1 MPITTTHYI
10 DPDGDVDLLLPQL
23 EELHSLP
30 SGGLTCVA
38 SAPGLDYRRSA
49 TCIDSQSCVGPE
61 PVVEDSAPY
70 TDVIEESELPEDS
83 VPYIGVI
90 EESELPEDSASY
102 TDVIEESELPP
113 VSSEPLA
120 PDSRATPEPPDTDG
134 DPPADEHVISPALDE
149 SFLRI
154 RTSSKH
160 LSFSSPY
167 FKRNLQSGMLE
178 SQTLRF
184 RGHVEFCMD
193 EQDPEAMLIVLN
205 IIHGKSRQVPK
216 VVDLNM
222 LTKLAVIVDYLECL
236 EVVEPY
242 SDRWVDNLKGDIPAT
257 YSNELIQ
264 WHCISLV
271 FRKQLEFKAVTR
283 TAIRYSKGAIQTL
296 GLPIRER
303 LVGKRLLQ
311 YFEGLSWY

>member
-49 TCIDSQSCVGPE
+49 TCIDSQPCEAVVEDSASYAEVIEEPE
-61 PVVEDSAPY
+61 LPEDSAPY
-70 TDVIEESELPEDS
+70 TDVIEEPE
-83 VPYIGVI
+83 I
-90 EESELPEDSASY
+90 
-102 TDVIEESELPP
+102 PP

-120 PDSRATPEPPDTDG
+120 PDNQATPEPPDTDG

-205 IIHGKSRQVPK
+205 VIHGKSRQVPK
-216 VVDLNM
+216 VVDLDM

-257 YSNELIQ
+257 YSTELIQ

-271 FRKQLEFKAVTR
+271 FRKQLEFEAVTS

-303 LVGKRLLQ
+303 LVGKKLLQ
-311 YFEGLSWY
+311 YFEG

>member
-49 TCIDSQSCVGPE
+49 TCIDSQSCEAVI
-61 PVVEDSAPY
+61 EDSAPY
-70 TDVIEESELPEDS
+70 TDVIE
-83 VPYIGVI
+83 V
-90 EESELPEDSASY
+90 
-102 TDVIEESELPP
+102 SELPP

-120 PDSRATPEPPDTDG
+120 PDNRATPEPPDTDG

-193 EQDPEAMLIVLN
+193 EQDPEAMVIVLN

-216 VVDLNM
+216 VVDLDM

-242 SDRWVDNLKGDIPAT
+242 SDKWVDNLKGDIPAT

-271 FRKQLEFKAVTR
+271 FRKKLEFKAVTS
-283 TAIRYSKGAIQTL
+283 TAIRYSKSAIQTL

-303 LVGKRLLQ
+303 LVGKKLLQ
-311 YFEGLSWY
+311 YFEG

>member
-23 EELHSLP
+23 EELHSLHN
-30 SGGLTCVA
+30 GGLTCVA
-38 SAPGLDYRRSA
+38 SAPGLDYRRPA
-49 TCIDSQSCVGPE
+49 TCIDSQSCETV
-61 PVVEDSAPY
+61 VVESASY
-70 TDVIEESELPEDS
+70 ADVIEEPELPS
-83 VPYIGVI
+83 
-90 EESELPEDSASY
+90 
-102 TDVIEESELPP
+102 

-120 PDSRATPEPPDTDG
+120 PETRATPEPPVTDQ

-216 VVDLNM
+216 VVDLDM

-242 SDRWVDNLKGDIPAT
+242 SDRWVDNLKGGIPAT
-257 YSNELIQ
+257 YSTELIQ

-271 FRKQLEFKAVTR
+271 FRKQLEFKVVTS
-283 TAIRYSKGAIQTL
+283 TAIRHSKGAIQTL

-303 LVGKRLLQ
+303 LVGKKLLQ
-311 YFEGLSWY
+311 YFEG